1 MHHMKKLINVSL
13 ILALLVVATATA
25 SAKTVKGTPATTP
38 DSTDVVVYDAPN
50 VFADD
55 VVAIAAPAYNIFTTN
70 VFADDVFADDVKTND
85 VLVAD
90 VVTADPS
97 ASHDGLTVANLEIGP
112 EPTNGL
118 LDIKTEATGKLVYY
132 TEPHT
137 DKAGNIINGGEN
149 TLYVE
154 KIVSPGVFYCRFEGF
169 DGNITH
175 VTVVC
180 KK

>member
-1 MHHMKKLINVSL
+1 MKKLINSCL
-13 ILALLVVATATA
+13 ILALLVVTAATAA
-25 SAKTVKGTPATTP
+25 AKTVKTAGTDT
-38 DSTDVVVYDAPN
+38 SDVVVYDAPN

-55 VVAIAAPAYNIFTTN
+55 VVATASPAYNIFTTN
-70 VFADDVFADDVKTND
+70 VFADDVFADDVKAND
-85 VLVAD
+85 VLIAD

-97 ASHDGLTVANLEIGP
+97 GSHEGLTVANLEIGNT
-112 EPTNGL
+112 PTNGL
-118 LDIKTEATGKLVYY
+118 LDIKTEATGKFVYY